1 MATSHGSTL
10 GLAQKDGNVV
20 SISGLN
26 VLAYIA
32 SYEER
37 LVEEDSFILGVGVGS
52 CSLGMQMVYPHVPE
66 FTGVASAAK
75 CVNQHPWGCRN
86 AAEVNVVSGF
96 YDLDG
101 LVRAYEMDVFVHMVE
116 CL

>member
-1 MATSHGSTL
+1 MFVGEGHLNHGHIAWQHSAAVEFL

-52 CSLGMQMVYPHVPE
+52 CSLGMQMV
-66 FTGVASAAK
+66 
-75 CVNQHPWGCRN
+75 
-86 AAEVNVVSGF
+86 
-96 YDLDG
+96 
-101 LVRAYEMDVFVHMVE
+101 
-116 CL
+116 